1 MSSHTSRESGRPNMS
16 PSAVRR
22 DPALSIPSKSA
33 QRLSLYPQSIP
44 QSAQPNP
51 RSISPYTAS
60 PPPSYTTTHRTTN
73 FSRPRK
79 VVADSYSQDT
89 SNENSAIT
97 PSPNPFGT
105 RSPPHIRPASPSV
118 ESIRTISHPTAQSEI
133 STIKTQVDKLDQDSH
148 KLGEQRYVPA
158 PRKGEEMSK
167 LALGAKLDR
176 ALGRRMESQDAVMR
190 PRKGTLDGD
199 MEKGA
204 IAA

>member
-1 MSSHTSRESGRPNMS
+1 M
-16 PSAVRR
+16 
-22 DPALSIPSKSA
+22 
-33 QRLSLYPQSIP
+33 
-44 QSAQPNP
+44 
-51 RSISPYTAS
+51 
-60 PPPSYTTTHRTTN
+60 
-73 FSRPRK
+73 
-79 VVADSYSQDT
+79 
-89 SNENSAIT
+89 
-97 PSPNPFGT
+97 
-105 RSPPHIRPASPSV
+105 